1 MIVNFANEE
10 LRKSSLTHLERLWTL
25 EQIERMQNAAIR
37 EGRFRGRSGVDVP
50 IPRTLEASQ
59 TVQTAHTFI

>member
-25 EQIERMQNAAIR
+25 EQIERMQNAGIR
-37 EGRFRGRSGVDVP
+37 EGRFPGSSGVDVQ
-50 IPRTLEASQ
+50 IPRTLEASKI
-59 TVQTAHTFI
+59 VQTAHTFI